1 MIKIPRQ
8 LIGRIQFKL
17 LSALKLKRISYGRKL
32 RIGFPFH
39 ISSKNQVTL
48 GNEVYVGPYCHF
60 RSDVELGDYCL
71 LAPKVSFIGGDHKI
85 VKTDELIRY
94 SGSGQLKKTV
104 VGKDVWI
111 GYGAIIMHGLN
122 IGDSAIIAAGAVVT
136 KDVQT
141 GAIVGG
147 NPAKFIKW
155 RNDAV

>member
-1 MIKIPRQ
+1 M
-8 LIGRIQFKL
+8 
-17 LSALKLKRISYGRKL
+17 
-32 RIGFPFH
+32 
-39 ISSKNQVTL
+39 
-48 GNEVYVGPYCHF
+48 
-60 RSDVELGDYCL
+60 
-71 LAPKVSFIGGDHKI
+71 
-85 VKTDELIRY
+85 
-94 SGSGQLKKTV
+94 KKTV

-136 KDVQT
+136 KDVQA